1 VSVVQS
7 LSVQQAALREKDLAI
22 ADPQS
27 KLEESS
33 TMRRETAEKLAKLQ
47 LDLDQ
52 ELAILRG

>member
-1 VSVVQS
+1 MSVVQS
-7 LSVQQAALREKDLAI
+7 LSVQQAALRENDLAI

-52 ELAILRG
+52 ELAIL